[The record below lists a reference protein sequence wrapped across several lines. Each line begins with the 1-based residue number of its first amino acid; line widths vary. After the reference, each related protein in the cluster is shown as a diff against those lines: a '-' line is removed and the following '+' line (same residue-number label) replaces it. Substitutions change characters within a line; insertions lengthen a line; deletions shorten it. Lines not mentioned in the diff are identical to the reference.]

1 MPYAATV
8 SPVRKSMISGRW
20 HYRWTVTETLAS
32 QTTEFTLDGAPPIGT
47 VTLYRAVRDAGT
59 GTLLNPRLGRTAG
72 FATTGNDCIGVNSA
86 TASPINDA
94 SNLRYAG
101 LVGGKMY
108 CRNYPDNA
116 AADHTIYTEVEI
128 VEGHLE

>member
-1 MPYAATV
+1 MPYAGTV
-8 SPVRKSMISGRW
+8 TGPTVRVVGRVK
-20 HYRWTVTETLAS
+20 HYRWTVVETLAS